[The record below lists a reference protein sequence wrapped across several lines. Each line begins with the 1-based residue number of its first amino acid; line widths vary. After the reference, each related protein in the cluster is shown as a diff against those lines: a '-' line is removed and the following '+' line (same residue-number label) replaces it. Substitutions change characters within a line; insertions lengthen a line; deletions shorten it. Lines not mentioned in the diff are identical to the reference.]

1 MMKRLWLIL
10 GILLALIGL
19 AVPVIA
25 QACGT
30 SVTVQSGDTLWDIAR
45 RCDFTVPAILDVN
58 PEIVEPSV
66 INVGTTIRMPDSNT
80 ARPPQVN
87 VYPQSVR
94 PGDSIQVTGNGFPL
108 TTDVTVSA
116 GQQGQD
122 FAISQTVETD
132 RQGAFSTNLVIPPTT
147 GLNERWIVV
156 VQTIEGRI
164 YRAQSFAFFVDE
176 ETVRPP
182 VPQPTTPPGNTFTQT
197 QIYLI
202 ALNTGG
208 SVGCGDSTVP
218 YTVSIEPTVA
228 PLTAALNQLFTIGTQ
243 PFGYYNAL
251 GSSSL
256 RVQGIDIDDGVA
268 TIALTGN
275 LSLGGV
281 CDAPRVEAQLR
292 QTALQYRTINSVN
305 ILINGQP
312 LANLLSGQ

>member
-1 MMKRLWLIL
+1 MIKRLLLII
-10 GILLALIGL
+10 GILLALVGL
-19 AVPVIA
+19 AIPVIA

-30 SVTVQSGDTLWDIAR
+30 SITVQSGDTLWDIAR
-45 RCDFTVPAILDVN
+45 RCSLTVPAILDLN

-66 INVGTTIRMPDSNT
+66 INVGTIITIPASNA
-80 ARPPQVN
+80 ARPAQVN

-94 PGDSIQVTGNGFPL
+94 PGASIQVIGNGFPL

-116 GQQGQD
+116 GRQGQD
-122 FAISQTVETD
+122 FALSQTVETD
-132 RQGAFSTNLVIPPTT
+132 RQGAFLTSMVIPPSAA
-147 GLNERWIVV
+147 LNERWIVV
-156 VQTIEGRI
+156 VQTIEGQI
-164 YRAQSFAFFVDE
+164 YRAQSFAFFIDD

-182 VPQPTTPPGNTFTQT
+182 VPQPTTPPGNSFTQT

-202 ALNTGG
+202 AI
-208 SVGCGDSTVP
+208 GCGDSTVP
-218 YTVSIEPTVA
+218 YTVSIQSTVA
-228 PLTAALNQLFTIGTQ
+228 PLTAALNQLFTIGSQ

-251 GSSSL
+251 GSSNL

-268 TIALTGN
+268 TIDLTGT

-292 QTALQYRTINSVN
+292 QTALQYATIDAVN
-305 ILINGQP
+305 IYINGQP